1 MDNERRIRAAYFA
14 LKTNSE
20 VRQTDPPLLDQYGSV
35 VDLLTNIRHWAKAHK
50 VSFKDAVRM
59 SREHYQAERS

>member
-1 MDNERRIRAAYFA
+1 MENERRIRAAYFA

-20 VRQTDPPLLDQYGSV
+20 VRQTDPPLLDAYGNV
-35 VDLLTNIRHWAKAHK
+35 VDLLTNIRHWAKK
-50 VSFKDAVRM
+50 NNVSFKDAIRM